1 MTYSQVCEFAPLQ
14 FSPFKTFSA
23 EELLRVAN
31 IFSSPIEN
39 REDTHWRA
47 MNEAI
52 QGLRVP
58 TRFSL
63 KRFFKKMA
71 FSTF

>member
-14 FSPFKTFSA
+14 FSPFKTFST
-23 EELLRVAN
+23 EDILRVAN

-39 REDTHWRA
+39 REDAHWRA

-63 KRFFKKMA
+63 KRFFLKK
-71 FSTF
+71 